1 MPARQILLSFSLL
14 FSFVVTLAQPRA
26 TTAPAR
32 KTFNHPKGFS
42 FQYPADWRVESN
54 AEFAQLLPPGLTAE
68 DQTENFRLLTE
79 AVPVDASDPRFTAEL
94 DQLAAQ
100 LPGFSKVGATQSY
113 QTKSGVGMRGTWAGT
128 NLQTRQAIQIRMYAT
143 TVNGWA
149 IVLFAA
155 GQTGKLD
162 ARETALRDI
171 ALSVAATT
179 AASAQSAQSSGPQTP
194 ANNDRSPLAQ
204 QWWQRLRGKKLTK
217 MSSYSSGSSGGMSSK
232 TEIYLYADSSFQGR
246 SESSVSIY
254 VEGANGSSGG
264 VQKAAGT
271 WRIYAKDGRAILEM
285 KYENGQTESSL
296 LEDRNGQ
303 TFINGKR
310 VFVTE
315 Q

>member
-1 MPARQILLSFSLL
+1 MLIRQILLGFCLL
-14 FSFVVTLAQPRA
+14 FSLITALAQPRPA
-26 TTAPAR
+26 SSPAR

-42 FQYPADWRVESN
+42 FQYPTDWRVESN

-79 AVPVDASDPRFTAEL
+79 VSPVDAADPRFTAEL

-100 LPGFSKVGATQSY
+100 LPGFRKVGATQSY
-113 QTKSGVGMRGTWAGT
+113 QTKSGTGVRGVWAGT
-128 NLQTRQAIQIRMYAT
+128 NVQTRQPIQIRMYAT
-143 TVNGWA
+143 TVNKLA

-155 GQTGKLD
+155 GMTTKLD
-162 ARETALRDI
+162 ARETVLRDI
-171 ALSVAATT
+171 ALSVAMTT
-179 AASAQSAQSSGPQTP
+179 AAPPTAPQTP
-194 ANNDRSPLAQ
+194 VNIDRSPLAQ
-204 QWWQRLRGKKLTK
+204 QWLQRLRGKKLTLL
-217 MSSYSSGSSGGMSSK
+217 SSYNSGSSGGMSSK
-232 TEIYLYADSSFQGR
+232 TEIYLQANGSFQGR

-271 WRIYAKDGRAILEM
+271 WRIYAKDGRAILET
-285 KYENGQTESSL
+285 KYENGQTESSF

-310 VFVTE
+310 VFITE

>member
-1 MPARQILLSFSLL
+1 MPNRQVLLTFSILV
-14 FSFVVTLAQPRA
+14 SFVVTFAQSRA
-26 TTAPAR
+26 TNAPAR
-32 KTFNHPKGFS
+32 KTFSHPKGFS

-68 DQTENFRLLTE
+68 DQTENLRILTE
-79 AVPVDASDPRFTAEL
+79 AVPVDAADPRFTAEL

-113 QTKSGVGMRGTWAGT
+113 STKGGVGVRGIWAGR
-128 NLQTRQAIQIRMYAT
+128 NMQTQQAIQIRMYAT
-143 TVNGWA
+143 TVHGLA
-149 IVLFAA
+149 VVLFAA
-155 GQTGKLD
+155 GQTGKLE

-179 AASAQSAQSSGPQTP
+179 AAAAAPSAPTSGAASASV
-194 ANNDRSPLAQ
+194 DRSPLAQ
-204 QWWQRLRGKKLTK
+204 QWLQRLRGKKLTK

-232 TEIYLYADSSFQGR
+232 TELYLQANGSFQGR
-246 SESSVSIY
+246 SESSVAIY

-271 WRIYAKDGRAILEM
+271 WRIYVQEGRAILEM
-285 KYENGQTESSL
+285 KYENGQIESSL
-296 LEDRNGQ
+296 LEDRSGQ

>member
-1 MPARQILLSFSLL
+1 MPNRQVLLTFSIL
-14 FSFVVTLAQPRA
+14 FSFAVTFAQPRA

-32 KTFNHPKGFS
+32 KTFSHPKGFS

-54 AEFAQLLPPGLTAE
+54 AEFTQLLPPGLTAE
-68 DQTENFRLLTE
+68 DQTENLRILTE
-79 AVPVDASDPRFTAEL
+79 AVPVDAADPRFTAEL

-100 LPGFSKVGATQSY
+100 LPGFSKVGAMQSY
-113 QTKSGVGMRGTWAGT
+113 QTKSGTGVRGTWAGR
-128 NLQTRQAIQIRMYAT
+128 NVQTQQAIQIRMYAT
-143 TVNGWA
+143 TVNGLA

-155 GQTGKLD
+155 GQTGKLE
-162 ARETALRDI
+162 ARESSLRDI

-179 AASAQSAQSSGPQTP
+179 AALVQSAPP
-194 ANNDRSPLAQ
+194 AGASASVDRSPLAQ
-204 QWWQRLRGKKLTK
+204 KWLQRLRGKKLTK
-217 MSSYSSGSSGGMSSK
+217 MSSYSSGSAGGMSSK
-232 TEIYLYADSSFQGR
+232 TELYLQANGSFQGR
-246 SESSVSIY
+246 SESSVAIY

-271 WRIYAKDGRAILEM
+271 WRIYVQEGRAILEM
-285 KYENGQTESSL
+285 KYENGQVESSL
-296 LEDRNGQ
+296 LEDRSGQ

>member
-1 MPARQILLSFSLL
+1 MPKRQVLLTFSILFSL
-14 FSFVVTLAQPRA
+14 VATLAQPRA
-26 TTAPAR
+26 TNVPAR

-54 AEFAQLLPPGLTAE
+54 AEFTQLLPPGLTAE
-68 DQTENFRLLTE
+68 DQTENLRILTE
-79 AVPVDASDPRFTAEL
+79 TVPVDAADQRFTAEL

-113 QTKSGVGMRGTWAGT
+113 PTKGGVGVRGIWAGR
-128 NLQTRQAIQIRMYAT
+128 NMQTQQAIQIRMYAT
-143 TVNGWA
+143 TVHGLA

-155 GQTGKLD
+155 GQTGKLE
-162 ARETALRDI
+162 ARESSLRDI

-179 AASAQSAQSSGPQTP
+179 AAAAPSAPTSG
-194 ANNDRSPLAQ
+194 AAASVDRSPLAQ
-204 QWWQRLRGKKLTK
+204 QWLQRLRGKKLTK

-232 TEIYLYADSSFQGR
+232 TEIYLQANGSFQGR
-246 SESSVSIY
+246 SESSVAIY

-271 WRIYAKDGRAILEM
+271 WRIYVQDGRAILEM
-285 KYENGQTESSL
+285 KYENGQVESSL
-296 LEDRNGQ
+296 LEDRSGQ

>member
-1 MPARQILLSFSLL
+1 MIRSRQFLLSLSLL
-14 FSFVVTLAQPRA
+14 LFVASALAQTRT

-32 KTFNHPKGFS
+32 KTFQHPKGFS

-79 AVPVDASDPRFTAEL
+79 ASPVDAADPRFTAEL
-94 DQLAAQ
+94 DRLAAQ
-100 LPGFSKVGATQSY
+100 LPGFRKVGVTQSY
-113 QTKSGVGMRGTWAGT
+113 QTKSGTGVRGTWAGT
-128 NLQTRQAIQIRMYAT
+128 NLQTQQPIQIRMYAT
-143 TVNGWA
+143 TVNGLA

-155 GQTGKLD
+155 GVTNKLE

-171 ALSVAATT
+171 ALSVVATT
-179 AASAQSAQSSGPQTP
+179 AAAAQPPTTPQTSV
-194 ANNDRSPLAQ
+194 NIDRSPLAQ
-204 QWWQRLRGKKLTK
+204 QWLQRLRGKKLTLL
-217 MSSYSSGSSGGMSSK
+217 SSYNSGSSGGMSSK
-232 TEIYLYADSSFQGR
+232 TEMYLQADGRFQGR

-285 KYENGQTESSL
+285 KYENGQTESSI

>member
-1 MPARQILLSFSLL
+1 M
-14 FSFVVTLAQPRA
+14 
-26 TTAPAR
+26 
-32 KTFNHPKGFS
+32 
-42 FQYPADWRVESN
+42 EST

-79 AVPVDASDPRFTAEL
+79 AVPVDAADPRFTAEL

-100 LPGFSKVGATQSY
+100 IPGFSKVGTTQSY
-113 QTKSGVGMRGTWAGT
+113 KTRSGVGVRGTWAGT
-128 NLQTRQAIQIRMYAT
+128 NVQTRQAIQIRMYAT
-143 TVNGWA
+143 TVNGLA

-162 ARETALRDI
+162 VREIALRDI

-179 AASAQSAQSSGPQTP
+179 ATSAQSAPSSGPQTS
-194 ANNDRSPLAQ
+194 ANTDRSPIAQ
-204 QWWQRLRGKKLTK
+204 QWLQRLRGKKLTK

-232 TEIYLYADSSFQGR
+232 TEIYLQPDGRFQGR
-246 SESSVSIY
+246 SESSVAIY

-271 WRIYAKDGRAILEM
+271 WRIYAKEGRAILET
-285 KYENGQTESSL
+285 KYENGQIESSF